1 MENDIHSLYESLEAA
16 ESDREAAKIARE
28 LKKAGE
34 DNPTIDLC
42 LLSAKNFATPL
53 KAMRAYRRARNK
65 YRASMLEKLA
75 NTAEDDYSSDEV
87 EYLIIQSCLARLALE
102 AGDLKTAEKE
112 AKEELDLSVDF
123 PSGALLILGSIYF
136 AAGRKKELR
145 ELRSLYPEDNALF
158 VLSSLL
164 KFVKDKDVD
173 ALRKRLIK
181 ANFFLYLILFGVC
194 TFSKALVS
202 VSESG
207 EVSIDDHSLYAADYL
222 LKSLRHAGY
231 CTCSLFSEITRL
243 APKERERFLADP
255 VNKAA
260 LSLLASFFEGD
271 LDSGLKR
278 KEAISFLMKEG
289 LDEKKARKV
298 LSRLVR
304 AEILY
309 KDGSS
314 LYVGNDGTAL
324 YLVP

>member
-1 MENDIHSLYESLEAA
+1 MMFGVTPGLPPGYDFADLRAQRIEIGRGHANHRVTQVKRVRPLVRHRMTGLQETVEHTGGHHTEGVEHHVLGFEVVPVGDIAEFGDRRDGLPAA
-16 ESDREAAKIARE
+16 FAPIAVGTRH
-28 LKKAGE
+28 
-34 DNPTIDLC
+34 PTDQ
-42 LLSAKNFATPL
+42 T
-53 KAMRAYRRARNK
+53 
-65 YRASMLEKLA
+65 
-75 NTAEDDYSSDEV
+75 T
-87 EYLIIQSCLARLALE
+87 
-102 AGDLKTAEKE
+102 
-112 AKEELDLSVDF
+112 
-123 PSGALLILGSIYF
+123 
-136 AAGRKKELR
+136 
-145 ELRSLYPEDNALF
+145 
-158 VLSSLL
+158 LL
-164 KFVKDKDVD
+164 KFAKDKDVD

-207 EVSIDDHSLYAADYL
+207 EASIDDHSLYAADYL

-278 KEAISFLMKEG
+278 KEAIAFLMKEG